1 MNDSYGKRPHTVHDI
16 QYHFVW
22 VTKYRYSILTRDIA
36 LRMRDLIRQTCE
48 ARNITILT
56 GHVSKDHV
64 HLHVS
69 SPPGLAP
76 SKIAQYIKGRSSR
89 LIQQEF
95 HHRLRIH
102 QQYDPQWTEH
112 GLNWRRDQVGVRHGW
127 RTHRHE
133 VSILPQHG
141 TLRRRSYL
149 GGRELS
155 PCQRMCVFGKLQ

>member
-1 MNDSYGKRPHTVHDI
+1 MNDSYGKGPHTVHDI

-36 LRMRDLIRQTCE
+36 LRMRDLIRQICE

-95 HHRLRIH
+95 PHLRKR
-102 QQYDPQWTEH
+102 YW
-112 GLNWRRDQVGVRHGW
+112 GRHLWARGYFCVTIGCEW
-127 RTHRHE
+127 YSE
-133 VSILPQHG
+133 
-141 TLRRRSYL
+141 L
-149 GGRELS
+149 GCFR
-155 PCQRMCVFGKLQ
+155 VI